1 MVRITNTLLTSVF
14 LISCALYGQPSASGQ
29 EKLAAI
35 EESLKSDIPHVLC
48 LEENFA
54 TGGQP
59 SVTAYAKLA
68 ASGFHSVLNLRTAQE
83 DVNLKEEKNAVE
95 KAGMRYINIPI
106 VSTAPTSG
114 QVTEFLAAVQD
125 KSLQPIMI
133 HCASANRVGA
143 LWMIYRVLGQGWPLE
158 KALQEATRIGLTSS
172 TLKRFAIDYIGSH
185 TE

>member
-1 MVRITNTLLTSVF
+1 MVRITKTFLVSLF
-14 LISCALYGQPSASGQ
+14 LISCALYGQDPTSEQ
-29 EKLAAI
+29 KKLVAI

-48 LEENFA
+48 VEENFA

-59 SVTAYAKLA
+59 SATAYAKLA
-68 ASGFHSVLNLRTAQE
+68 TSGFRSVLNLRTAQE
-83 DVNLKEEKNAVE
+83 GVNLEEEKNAVE
-95 KAGMRYINIPI
+95 KTGMRYLNIPV

-125 KSLQPIMI
+125 KSLQPMMI

-143 LWMIYRVLGQGWPLE
+143 FWMIYRVLGQGWPLE

-172 TLKRFAIDYIGSH
+172 TLKRFALDYIGSH
-185 TE
+185 KK